1 MRKDNWIGT
10 QNLDKKIQKLVAEN
24 EIVFIKFEYYNV
36 LEEMIDALNKLGY
49 STNLFKSEWDK
60 WNYVYPG
67 NLIQI
72 KNDLICYPNEDQYL
86 EIDTKEKFYTVC
98 NLWSRNH
105 VLEKT
110 NLKIADVTTTTY

>member
-49 STNLFKSEWDK
+49 STNLFKSK
-60 WNYVYPG
+60 MTSFG
-67 NLIQI
+67 TQMMTITS
-72 KNDLICYPNEDQYL
+72 K
-86 EIDTKEKFYTVC
+86 
-98 NLWSRNH
+98 
-105 VLEKT
+105 
-110 NLKIADVTTTTY
+110 